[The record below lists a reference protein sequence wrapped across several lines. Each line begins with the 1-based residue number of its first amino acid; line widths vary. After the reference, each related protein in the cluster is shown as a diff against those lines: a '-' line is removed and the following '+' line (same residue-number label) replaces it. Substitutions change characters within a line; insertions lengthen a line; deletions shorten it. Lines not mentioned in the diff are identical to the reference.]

1 MTSPKVSVSILFTLL
16 LAVTN
21 TDVQGQLKTPTG
33 HLKKSDPDELF
44 VSFIQG
50 DDCPGSLE
58 QVVESE
64 LAQSRLKR
72 KEFWIYYDLIL
83 HVTVECLRLDNK
95 HTVYSTDVNFGEVVL
110 PTSKQPDEFDFVR
123 RLYGPNYGS
132 FGIAPN
138 DDLRT
143 QLRNTIRE
151 SLEKALIDYL
161 KVNFDL

>member
-1 MTSPKVSVSILFTLL
+1 MTSPKVCVSILFTVLF
-16 LAVTN
+16 TGTS
-21 TDVQGQLKTPTG
+21 TDVQGQTKSPTG
-33 HLKKSDPDELF
+33 HLKKSDPNEIY

-58 QVVESE
+58 QIVESE

-72 KEFWIYYDLIL
+72 KEFWIYYELNL
-83 HVTVECLRLDNK
+83 HLTVECLRLDNK
-95 HTVYSTDVNFGEVVL
+95 HTVYSTDVNFGEFVL

-123 RLYGPNYGS
+123 RLYVPNYGS

-138 DDLRT
+138 DNLRT

-151 SLEKALIDYL
+151 SLEKALLDYL
-161 KVNFDL
+161 KINFDL